1 MQFDDKIG
9 LKNSINEILVIK
21 ENRHKTGIKQRKNTK
36 NREKQ
41 NINTFK
47 IGLKYTKD
55 RNKGGIKVEKIGI
68 KYL

>member
-1 MQFDDKIG
+1 M
-9 LKNSINEILVIK
+9 
-21 ENRHKTGIKQRKNTK
+21 
-36 NREKQ
+36 
-41 NINTFK
+41 NTFK

>member
-1 MQFDDKIG
+1 M
-9 LKNSINEILVIK
+9 
-21 ENRHKTGIKQRKNTK
+21 KQRKNTK